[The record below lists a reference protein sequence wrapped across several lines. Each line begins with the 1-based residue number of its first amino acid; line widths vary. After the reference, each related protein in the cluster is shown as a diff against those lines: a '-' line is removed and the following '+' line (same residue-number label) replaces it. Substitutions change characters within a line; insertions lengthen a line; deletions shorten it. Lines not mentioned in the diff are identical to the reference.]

1 MQKLK
6 TQESF
11 ILQTSDK
18 PWTPDITDGSARL
31 TKCSRPHSQTTPW
44 LAPTQ
49 TVAADEAGT
58 TAGAM
63 TFGSLAEDWKAA
75 IRFRVGVNTYA
86 KYETNYRVHLKP
98 HLAKLPAHL
107 AAGFLQK
114 LVNKK
119 AAEVSPATV
128 KQIVLVARHILA
140 LAVKRH
146 LIAAIPHLRL
156 PRLTDR
162 IPPRLKPGQV
172 SYLLQAAQSSKYGFG
187 LWLELGTG
195 MRRSEMLA
203 LEWSD
208 FNENSRSISVTKAVI
223 RAKGKYFVK
232 ETTAHHG
239 TRNVALP
246 DRVVDVLKNM
256 RGKEGLMF
264 ATKNGS
270 YLSPSNWQRLWKAW
284 VARANKLIAKHNET
298 ADKKLA
304 LIGNVHFQDLG
315 QLNALDLLH

>member
-1 MQKLK
+1 MENPK

-11 ILQTSDK
+11 ITQTSDK
-18 PWTPDITDGSARL
+18 LWTPEITDGNARL
-31 TKCSRPHSQTTPW
+31 TKCSRQHSPKTPW
-44 LAPTQ
+44 LTLTQ
-49 TVAADEAGT
+49 TEPTDEPQA
-58 TAGAM
+58 TAGAV

-98 HLAKLPAHL
+98 HLAKCPPHL
-107 AAGFLQK
+107 AATRLQA

-128 KQIVLVARHILA
+128 KQIVLVARHVLA
-140 LAVKRH
+140 LALERH
-146 LIAAIPHLRL
+146 LIAAIPHLSL

-162 IPPRLKPGQV
+162 IPPRLQPGQV
-172 SYLLQAAQSSKYGFG
+172 TYLLQAAKSSKYGFG
-187 LWLELGTG
+187 LWLEMGTG

-223 RAKGKYFVK
+223 RARGKYIVK
-232 ETTAHHG
+232 ETVGHSGA
-239 TRNVALP
+239 RNVALP
-246 DRVVDVLKNM
+246 DTVVDVLKNM
-256 RGKEGLMF
+256 RGKKGLMF

-284 VARANKLIAKHNET
+284 VARANKLIEKRNAI
-298 ADKKLA
+298 ADEKMA

-315 QLNALDLLH
+315 HLIAF